1 MAFDFLN
8 QFHFLRPEWFIALAP
23 LMLLVFLIRKTKA
36 KQSGWQSV
44 IPSHLYQYMVIG
56 KNEMG
61 AKPPMWM
68 LAFVWIISVI
78 ALAGPTWERLPQP
91 VYQLKMGHVIVID
104 MSLSMRA
111 TDMTPDRLTRAKYK
125 AIDLVNAIG
134 EGEMG
139 LVAYA
144 GDAFVISPLTED
156 AGNITTLIPSLSP
169 EIMPVPGSDPLLGI
183 ESASELL
190 TNAGYNSGMIYWITD
205 GIELEQQQELQEYVA
220 SIPFTVN
227 ALTVGTSEG
236 APIRQQSGELLKDF
250 TGSIVIPKLN
260 EGAVKGVV
268 KTSGGR
274 FESFTSNDADIDALA
289 SVSLLDKS
297 DSEENEE
304 ESNLQGDQWK
314 EVGPYLLLILLPFAA
329 FAFKRGLVFI
339 VLVGL
344 LSPSMIKNAHALQ
357 RDQASEIAGTS
368 QGVGTS
374 QGIGAP
380 EDTLEMANKPDS
392 LSWWQT
398 PFMNDNQEAL
408 NSYQR
413 GKYKDAVNQFNDDT
427 WKASSLYKSGD
438 YEGAL
443 NAFKSIPGA
452 ESLYNQGNALAKLG
466 KLEDAIKKYEQ
477 ALSEAPDF
485 DDARTNKKIVEDL
498 LKQQQQQNQDQNQN
512 ENGDDGEQRDSQDNG
527 QDSSDNSDNSDSSD
541 NNQQSG
547 DQNNQ
552 EGSNE
557 QNGQQDDNEGQQSD
571 QSQANDEQQSGGDN
585 SQQPDDSEMNS
596 QNESS
601 DSQQQNAEQ
610 EQSDQGDGA
619 QQDSAQ
625 AQKDEQQAEQ
635 EAQAMQGQETE
646 LTDAEKEEL
655 QRMES
660 LMRRVPDDPAFLL
673 KRKMQLEAQKR
684 QRQRMPSNRSDW

>member
-1 MAFDFLN
+1 MELDFLN
-8 QFHFLRPEWFIALAP
+8 QFHFLRPEWFIALIP
-23 LMLLVFLIRKTKA
+23 LMLLVILIRKTTA
-36 KQSGWQSV
+36 RQSGWQSV

-56 KNEMG
+56 KTELG

-68 LAFVWIISVI
+68 LAFVWIISVT

-156 AGNITTLIPSLSP
+156 AGNITTLLPSLSP

-183 ESASELL
+183 ESAAELL

-227 ALTVGTSEG
+227 ALAVGTSEG

-274 FESFTSNDADIDALA
+274 FEPFTSNDADIEALA
-289 SVSLLDKS
+289 AVSLLDKTE
-297 DSEENEE
+297 SEEGEE

-314 EVGPYLLLILLPFAA
+314 EVGPYLLLLLLPFAA

-339 VLVGL
+339 VLIGV
-344 LSPSMIKNAHALQ
+344 LSPSFVQNAHALQ
-357 RDQASEIAGTS
+357 SSQDLQNVAAQTSSAPASSSG
-368 QGVGTS
+368 
-374 QGIGAP
+374 P
-380 EDTLEMANKPDS
+380 NP
-392 LSWWQT
+392 LSWWQK

-413 GKYKDAVNQFNDDT
+413 GKYKDAVNQFNDET

-443 NAFKSIPGA
+443 NAYQNIPGPNSA
-452 ESLYNQGNALAKLG
+452 YNQGNALAKLG
-466 KLEDAIKKYEQ
+466 KLEEAIKKYDQ
-477 ALSEAPDF
+477 ALREAPDF
-485 DDARTNKKIVEDL
+485 EDARTNKKIIEDL
-498 LKQQQQQNQDQNQN
+498 LKQQQQQNQNEQQQNQDQNESGDNSEQN
-512 ENGDDGEQRDSQDNG
+512 DSQ
-527 QDSSDNSDNSDSSD
+527 NS
-541 NNQQSG
+541 

-552 EGSNE
+552 DSSND
-557 QNGQQDDNEGQQSD
+557 QSGQQNPGEDQQSD
-571 QSQANDEQQSGGDN
+571 ENQDQSANNEQQNSGDDSQQADDSKMNDES
-585 SQQPDDSEMNS
+585 
-596 QNESS
+596 ESS
-601 DSQQQNAEQ
+601 DSQQQNREQ
-610 EQSDQGDGA
+610 DQSEQNESA
-619 QQDSAQ
+619 QQNSGQPKESEQQSERDAQ
-625 AQKDEQQAEQ
+625 AAQGQAE
-635 EAQAMQGQETE
+635 E

>member
-1 MAFDFLN
+1 MELDFLN
-8 QFHFLRPEWFIALAP
+8 QFHFLRPEWFAAIIP
-23 LMLLVFLIRKTKA
+23 LLLLVILIRKATA

-56 KNEMG
+56 KTEVG
-61 AKPPMWM
+61 AKPPIM
-68 LAFVWIISVI
+68 LLAIAWFVSVI

-156 AGNITTLIPSLSP
+156 AANITTLIPSLSP

-183 ESASELL
+183 ESAAALL

-205 GIELEQQQELQEYVA
+205 GIELAQQNELQEYVA
-220 SIPFTVN
+220 SIPFTLN
-227 ALTVGTSEG
+227 ALTVGTAEG
-236 APIRQQSGELLKDF
+236 APIRQQSGELLKDH

-260 EGAVKGVV
+260 DDAVRGVV

-274 FESFTSNDADIDALA
+274 FESFTSNDTDIEALA
-289 SVSLLDKS
+289 AISLLDKGN
-297 DSEENEE
+297 SEEDEE
-304 ESNLQGDQWK
+304 DSNIQGDQWK
-314 EVGPYLLLILLPFAA
+314 EVGPYLVVLLLPLAA
-329 FAFKRGLVFI
+329 FAFKRGLVFLL
-339 VLVGL
+339 LVGL
-344 LSPSMIKNAHALQ
+344 LSPPVMQKAHALQ
-357 RDQASEIAGTS
+357 GSDVASERQS
-368 QGVGTS
+368 
-374 QGIGAP
+374 GIENSAQP
-380 EDTLEMANKPDS
+380 KS
-392 LSWWQT
+392 LSWWQK

-413 GKYKDAVNQFNDDT
+413 GKYKDAVSQFDDKL
-427 WKASSLYKSGD
+427 WKASSLYKSGE
-438 YEGAL
+438 YERAL
-443 NAFKSIPGA
+443 AAFENIPGP

-466 KLEDAIKKYEQ
+466 KLEKAIEKYER
-477 ALSEAPDF
+477 ALQEAPDF
-485 DDARTNKKIVEDL
+485 EDAKTNKKIIEDL
-498 LKQQQQQNQDQNQN
+498 LEQQAQQEKQNQQQNQQQGSDQNQN
-512 ENGDDGEQRDSQDNG
+512 QDNQQNNGEDDQQQSGEPNNQDGEQN
-527 QDSSDNSDNSDSSD
+527 DNSD
-541 NNQQSG
+541 QQSG
-547 DQNNQ
+547 QNQQQN
-552 EGSNE
+552 STE
-557 QNGQQDDNEGQQSD
+557 QNGEQQNSDNAERSEDSEPSEPEQQEPSSQQDNADQGENAQQNSAQALNEEEPSAQEAEAM
-571 QSQANDEQQSGGDN
+571 QSQAG
-585 SQQPDDSEMNS
+585 
-596 QNESS
+596 
-601 DSQQQNAEQ
+601 
-610 EQSDQGDGA
+610 
-619 QQDSAQ
+619 
-625 AQKDEQQAEQ
+625 
-635 EAQAMQGQETE
+635 E
-646 LTDAEKEEL
+646 LSDAEKEEL

>member
-1 MAFDFLN
+1 MEFDFLN
-8 QFHFLRPEWFIALAP
+8 QFHFLRPEWFIALVP
-23 LMLLVFLIRKTKA
+23 LMLLVFLIRKTTA

-56 KNEMG
+56 KTEMG

-68 LAFVWIISVI
+68 LALVWIISVI

-329 FAFKRGLVFI
+329 FAFKRGVVFI

-357 RDQASEIAGTS
+357 RAQSSEIAGTS
-368 QGVGTS
+368 QD
-374 QGIGAP
+374 IDAP
-380 EDTLEMANKPDS
+380 ESAKEMANKPDS

-443 NAFKSIPGA
+443 NAFKSIPGP

-466 KLEDAIKKYEQ
+466 KLEDAIKKYDQ

-498 LKQQQQQNQDQNQN
+498 LKAATAK
-512 ENGDDGEQRDSQDNG
+512 
-527 QDSSDNSDNSDSSD
+527 
-541 NNQQSG
+541 SG
-547 DQNNQ
+547 SKP
-552 EGSNE
+552 E
-557 QNGQQDDNEGQQSD
+557 
-571 QSQANDEQQSGGDN
+571 
-585 SQQPDDSEMNS
+585 
-596 QNESS
+596 
-601 DSQQQNAEQ
+601 
-610 EQSDQGDGA
+610 
-619 QQDSAQ
+619 
-625 AQKDEQQAEQ
+625 
-635 EAQAMQGQETE
+635 
-646 LTDAEKEEL
+646 
-655 QRMES
+655 
-660 LMRRVPDDPAFLL
+660 
-673 KRKMQLEAQKR
+673 RKWR
-684 QRQRMPSNRSDW
+684 

>member
-1 MAFDFLN
+1 VELDFLN
-8 QFHFLRPEWFIALAP
+8 QFHFLRPEWFAAIIP
-23 LMLLVFLIRKTKA
+23 LLLLVILIRKATA

-56 KNEMG
+56 KTEVG
-61 AKPPMWM
+61 AKPPIM
-68 LAFVWIISVI
+68 LLAIAWFVSVI

-156 AGNITTLIPSLSP
+156 AANITTLIPSLSP

-183 ESASELL
+183 ESAAALL

-205 GIELEQQQELQEYVA
+205 GIELAQQNELQEYVA
-220 SIPFTVN
+220 SIPFTLN
-227 ALTVGTSEG
+227 ALTVGTAEG
-236 APIRQQSGELLKDF
+236 APIRQQSGELLKDH

-260 EGAVKGVV
+260 DDAVKGVV

-274 FESFTSNDADIDALA
+274 FESFTSNDTDIEALA
-289 SVSLLDKS
+289 AISLLDKGN
-297 DSEENEE
+297 SEEDEE
-304 ESNLQGDQWK
+304 DSNIQGDQWK
-314 EVGPYLLLILLPFAA
+314 EVGPYLVVLLLPLAA
-329 FAFKRGLVFI
+329 FAFKRGLVFLL
-339 VLVGL
+339 LVGL
-344 LSPSMIKNAHALQ
+344 LSPPVMQKAHALQ
-357 RDQASEIAGTS
+357 GSDVASERQS
-368 QGVGTS
+368 
-374 QGIGAP
+374 GIENSAQP
-380 EDTLEMANKPDS
+380 KS
-392 LSWWQT
+392 LSWWQK

-413 GKYKDAVNQFNDDT
+413 GKYKDAVSQFDDKL
-427 WKASSLYKSGD
+427 WKASSLYKSGE
-438 YEGAL
+438 YERAL
-443 NAFKSIPGA
+443 AAFENIPGP

-466 KLEDAIKKYEQ
+466 KLEKAIEKYER
-477 ALSEAPDF
+477 ALQEAPDF
-485 DDARTNKKIVEDL
+485 EDAKANKKIIEDL
-498 LKQQQQQNQDQNQN
+498 LEQQAQQEKQNQQQNQQQGSDQNQN
-512 ENGDDGEQRDSQDNG
+512 QDTQQNNGEDDQQQSGEPNNQDGEQN
-527 QDSSDNSDNSDSSD
+527 DNSD
-541 NNQQSG
+541 QQSG
-547 DQNNQ
+547 QNQQQN
-552 EGSNE
+552 STE
-557 QNGQQDDNEGQQSD
+557 QNGEQQNSDNAERSEDSEPSEPEQQEPSSQQDNADQGENAQQNSAQALD
-571 QSQANDEQQSGGDN
+571 EEESSAQEAEAMQSQAG
-585 SQQPDDSEMNS
+585 
-596 QNESS
+596 
-601 DSQQQNAEQ
+601 
-610 EQSDQGDGA
+610 
-619 QQDSAQ
+619 
-625 AQKDEQQAEQ
+625 
-635 EAQAMQGQETE
+635 E
-646 LTDAEKEEL
+646 LSDAEKEEL

>member
-1 MAFDFLN
+1 MELDFLN
-8 QFHFLRPEWFIALAP
+8 QFHFLRPEWFIALIP
-23 LMLLVFLIRKTKA
+23 LMLLVILIRKTTA

-56 KNEMG
+56 KTELG

-68 LAFVWIISVI
+68 LAFVWIISVT

-156 AGNITTLIPSLSP
+156 AGNITTLLPSLSP

-183 ESASELL
+183 ESAAELL

-274 FESFTSNDADIDALA
+274 FESFTSNDADIEALA
-289 SVSLLDKS
+289 AVSLLDKN
-297 DSEENEE
+297 DGEEGEE

-314 EVGPYLLLILLPFAA
+314 EVGPYLLLLLLPFAA

-339 VLVGL
+339 VLIGV
-344 LSPSMIKNAHALQ
+344 LSPSFVQNAHALQ
-357 RDQASEIAGTS
+357 SSQDSQNIAAQTSSAPASSSG
-368 QGVGTS
+368 
-374 QGIGAP
+374 P
-380 EDTLEMANKPDS
+380 NP
-392 LSWWQT
+392 LSWWQK

-413 GKYKDAVNQFNDDT
+413 GKYKDAVNQFNDET

-443 NAFKSIPGA
+443 NAYQNIPGPNSA
-452 ESLYNQGNALAKLG
+452 YNQGNALAKLG
-466 KLEDAIKKYEQ
+466 KLEEAIKKYDQ
-477 ALSEAPDF
+477 ALREAPDF
-485 DDARTNKKIVEDL
+485 EDARTNKKIA
-498 LKQQQQQNQDQNQN
+498 
-512 ENGDDGEQRDSQDNG
+512 R
-527 QDSSDNSDNSDSSD
+527 
-541 NNQQSG
+541 
-547 DQNNQ
+547 
-552 EGSNE
+552 
-557 QNGQQDDNEGQQSD
+557 
-571 QSQANDEQQSGGDN
+571 
-585 SQQPDDSEMNS
+585 
-596 QNESS
+596 
-601 DSQQQNAEQ
+601 
-610 EQSDQGDGA
+610 
-619 QQDSAQ
+619 
-625 AQKDEQQAEQ
+625 
-635 EAQAMQGQETE
+635 
-646 LTDAEKEEL
+646 
-655 QRMES
+655 
-660 LMRRVPDDPAFLL
+660 RRVAG
-673 KRKMQLEAQKR
+673 
-684 QRQRMPSNRSDW
+684 

>member
-1 MAFDFLN
+1 MEFDFLN
-8 QFHFLRPEWFIALAP
+8 QFHFLRPEWFIALVP
-23 LMLLVFLIRKTKA
+23 LMLLVFLIRKTTA

-304 ESNLQGDQWK
+304 ESNLKGDQWK
-314 EVGPYLLLILLPFAA
+314 EVGPYLLLVLLPFAA

-344 LSPSMIKNAHALQ
+344 LSPSMIKNANALQ
-357 RDQASEIAGTS
+357 RAQPSEIAGTS
-368 QGVGTS
+368 QD
-374 QGIGAP
+374 IDAP
-380 EDTLEMANKPDS
+380 ESAKEMANKPDS

-413 GKYKDAVNQFNDDT
+413 GKYKDAVNKFNDEA

-443 NAFKSIPGA
+443 NAFKSIPGP

-466 KLEDAIKKYEQ
+466 KLEDAINKYDQ

-498 LKQQQQQNQDQNQN
+498 LKQQQQDQNQN
-512 ENGDDGEQRDSQDNG
+512 ENGDDGEQSDSQDNG
-527 QDSSDNSDNSDSSD
+527 QDNSDSPNSK
-541 NNQQSG
+541 QQSG

-596 QNESS
+596 RNESS

-610 EQSDQGDGA
+610 EESDQG
-619 QQDSAQ
+619 DSAQ

-635 EAQAMQGQETE
+635 EAQAMQGQEAE

-660 LMRRVPDDPAFLL
+660 LMRRVPDDPAYLL

>member
-1 MAFDFLN
+1 MELDFLN
-8 QFHFLRPEWFIALAP
+8 QFHFLRPEWFAALIP
-23 LMLLVFLIRKTKA
+23 LLLLVILIRKATA

-56 KNEMG
+56 KTEVG
-61 AKPPMWM
+61 AKPPIKLLVIAW
-68 LAFVWIISVI
+68 FVSVI

-156 AGNITTLIPSLSP
+156 AANISTLIPSLSP

-183 ESASELL
+183 ESAAALL

-205 GIELEQQQELQEYVA
+205 GIELAQQNELQEYVA
-220 SIPFTVN
+220 SIPFTLN
-227 ALTVGTSEG
+227 ALTVGTAEG
-236 APIRQQSGELLKDF
+236 APIRQQSGELLKDH

-260 EGAVKGVV
+260 DDAVKGVV

-274 FESFTSNDADIDALA
+274 FESFTSNDADIEALA
-289 SVSLLDKS
+289 AISLLDKGN
-297 DSEENEE
+297 SEEDEE
-304 ESNLQGDQWK
+304 DSNIQGDQWK
-314 EVGPYLLLILLPFAA
+314 EVGPYLVVLLLPLAA
-329 FAFKRGLVFI
+329 FAFKRGLVFLL
-339 VLVGL
+339 LVGL
-344 LSPSMIKNAHALQ
+344 LSPPVMQKAHALQ
-357 RDQASEIAGTS
+357 GSDVASERQS
-368 QGVGTS
+368 
-374 QGIGAP
+374 GIENSAQP
-380 EDTLEMANKPDS
+380 KS
-392 LSWWQT
+392 LSWWQK

-413 GKYKDAVNQFNDDT
+413 GKYKDAVSQFDDKL
-427 WKASSLYKSGD
+427 WKASSLYKSGE
-438 YEGAL
+438 YERAL
-443 NAFKSIPGA
+443 AAFENIPGP

-466 KLEDAIKKYEQ
+466 KLEKAIEKYER
-477 ALSEAPDF
+477 ALQEAPDF
-485 DDARTNKKIVEDL
+485 EDAKTNKKIIEDL
-498 LKQQQQQNQDQNQN
+498 LEQQAQQEKQNQQQGSDQNQN
-512 ENGDDGEQRDSQDNG
+512 QDNQQNNGEDDQQQSGEPNNQDGEQN
-527 QDSSDNSDNSDSSD
+527 DNSD
-541 NNQQSG
+541 QQSG
-547 DQNNQ
+547 QNQQQN
-552 EGSNE
+552 STE
-557 QNGQQDDNEGQQSD
+557 QNGEQQNSDNAERSEDSEPSEPEQQEPSSQQDNADQGENAQQNSAQALNEEESSAQEAEAM
-571 QSQANDEQQSGGDN
+571 QSQAG
-585 SQQPDDSEMNS
+585 
-596 QNESS
+596 
-601 DSQQQNAEQ
+601 
-610 EQSDQGDGA
+610 
-619 QQDSAQ
+619 
-625 AQKDEQQAEQ
+625 
-635 EAQAMQGQETE
+635 E
-646 LTDAEKEEL
+646 LSDAEKEEL

>member
-1 MAFDFLN
+1 MDFDFLN
-8 QFHFLRPEWFIALAP
+8 QFHFLRPEWFVALVP
-23 LMLLVFLIRKTKA
+23 LMLLVVLIRKTTA

-44 IPSHLYQYMVIG
+44 IPSHLYQHMVIG
-56 KNEMG
+56 KTEMG
-61 AKPPMWM
+61 VKPPMWM
-68 LAFVWIISVI
+68 LAFVWVVSVT

-183 ESASELL
+183 ESAAELL

-220 SIPFTVN
+220 SVPFTVN
-227 ALTVGTSEG
+227 ALTVGTIEG

-260 EGAVKGVV
+260 ESAVKGVV

-274 FESFTSNDADIDALA
+274 FESFTSNDNDIDALA
-289 SVSLLDKS
+289 AVSLLDKGS
-297 DSEENEE
+297 SEEDEE

-314 EVGPYLLLILLPFAA
+314 EVGPYLLLLLLPFAA

-344 LSPSMIKNAHALQ
+344 LSPSIVKNAHAAQ
-357 RDQASEIAGTS
+357 NIGTS
-368 QGVGTS
+368 QGAQSIPSSKMVEESTP
-374 QGIGAP
+374 A
-380 EDTLEMANKPDS
+380 TVNKPEP
-392 LSWWQT
+392 LAWWQK

-408 NSYQR
+408 NKYQR
-413 GKYKDAVNQFNDDT
+413 GKYKDAVSQFNSEA
-427 WKASSLYKSGD
+427 WKASSLFKSGD

-443 NAFKSIPGA
+443 NAYKNIPGA

-466 KLEDAIKKYEQ
+466 KLEEAIEKYEQ
-477 ALSEAPDF
+477 ALDEAPEF
-485 DDARTNKKIVEDL
+485 EDAKINKKVVEDL
-498 LKQQQQQNQDQNQN
+498 LKQQQQQDQQQNQS
-512 ENGDDGEQRDSQDNG
+512 ENSNDDQQDNG
-527 QDSSDNSDNSDSSD
+527 QDSA
-541 NNQQSG
+541 NNDQQQSG

-552 EGSNE
+552 DGSSD
-557 QNGQQDDNEGQQSD
+557 QNGQQNESESQQSD
-571 QSQANDEQQSGGDN
+571 QTQQPSGDEQQNDGD
-585 SQQPDDSEMNS
+585 
-596 QNESS
+596 
-601 DSQQQNAEQ
+601 DSQQQNQPEM
-610 EQSDQGDGA
+610 SDQNEPSDT
-619 QQDSAQ
+619 QQQNAESEQRDNTQQANAQ
-625 AQKDEQQAEQ
+625 AQKDEQEAQR
-635 EAQAMQGQETE
+635 EAQAMQGQESE
-646 LTDAEKEEL
+646 LTDAEKEKL
-655 QRMES
+655 QRMEG

-684 QRQRMPSNRSDW
+684 QRQRMPSNRSEW

>member
-1 MAFDFLN
+1 MEFDFLN
-8 QFHFLRPEWFIALAP
+8 QFHFLRPEWFIALVP
-23 LMLLVFLIRKTKA
+23 LMLLVLLIRKTTA

-68 LAFVWIISVI
+68 LALVWIISVI

-357 RDQASEIAGTS
+357 RAQPSEIAGTS
-368 QGVGTS
+368 QD
-374 QGIGAP
+374 IDAP
-380 EDTLEMANKPDS
+380 ESAKERANQPDS

-398 PFMNDNQEAL
+398 PFMNDDQEAL

-443 NAFKSIPGA
+443 NAFKSIPGP

-466 KLEDAIKKYEQ
+466 KLEDAIKKYDQ
-477 ALSEAPDF
+477 ALREAPDF

-512 ENGDDGEQRDSQDNG
+512 ENGDDGEQSDSQDNG
-527 QDSSDNSDNSDSSD
+527 QGSSDNSDSPNSK
-541 NNQQSG
+541 QQSG

-552 EGSNE
+552 KGSNE

-596 QNESS
+596 RNESS

-610 EQSDQGDGA
+610 EESDQG
-619 QQDSAQ
+619 DSAQ

-635 EAQAMQGQETE
+635 EAQAMQGQEAE

>member
-1 MAFDFLN
+1 MEFDFLN
-8 QFHFLRPEWFIALAP
+8 QFHFLRPEWFIALVP
-23 LMLLVFLIRKTKA
+23 LMLLVLLIKKTTA

-111 TDMTPDRLTRAKYK
+111 TDMTPNRLTRAKYK

-314 EVGPYLLLILLPFAA
+314 EVGPYLLLLLLPFAA
-329 FAFKRGLVFI
+329 FAFKRGVVFI
-339 VLVGL
+339 VLAGL
-344 LSPSMIKNAHALQ
+344 LSPFMIKNAHALQ
-357 RDQASEIAGTS
+357 SVQPSEIAGTS
-368 QGVGTS
+368 KA
-374 QGIGAP
+374 IGAK
-380 EDTLEMANKPDS
+380 ETANKPDS

-413 GKYKDAVNQFNDDT
+413 GKYKDAVNQFNDEA

-438 YEGAL
+438 YESAL
-443 NAFKSIPGA
+443 NAFKSIPGP

-466 KLEDAIKKYEQ
+466 KLEDAIKKYDQ
-477 ALSEAPDF
+477 ALNEAPDF

-498 LKQQQQQNQDQNQN
+498 LKQQQQNQNQS
-512 ENGDDGEQRDSQDNG
+512 ENRDESEQSNSQDNG
-527 QDSSDNSDNSDSSD
+527 QDSAD

-552 EGSNE
+552 EGSND

-571 QSQANDEQQSGGDN
+571 QNQEQRSNDDQQNSGDN
-585 SQQPDDSEMNS
+585 SPQPDDSEMNS
-596 QNESS
+596 PNESS

-610 EQSDQGDGA
+610 EQSDQGDSA

-625 AQKDEQQAEQ
+625 AQENEKQAEQ

>member
-1 MAFDFLN
+1 
-8 QFHFLRPEWFIALAP
+8 
-23 LMLLVFLIRKTKA
+23 
-36 KQSGWQSV
+36 
-44 IPSHLYQYMVIG
+44 
-56 KNEMG
+56 MG

-268 KTSGGR
+268 RTSGGR
-274 FESFTSNDADIDALA
+274 FESFTSNDTDIDALA

-357 RDQASEIAGTS
+357 RAQASEIAGTS
-368 QGVGTS
+368 QGISTS

-443 NAFKSIPGA
+443 NAFKSIPGP

-466 KLEDAIKKYEQ
+466 KLEDAIKKYDQ

-498 LKQQQQQNQDQNQN
+498 LKQQQQQNQEQNQN
-512 ENGDDGEQRDSQDNG
+512 DNGDDGEQSDSQDNG
-527 QDSSDNSDNSDSSD
+527 QDNSDSPNSK
-541 NNQQSG
+541 QQSG

-596 QNESS
+596 RNESS

-610 EQSDQGDGA
+610 EESDQG
-619 QQDSAQ
+619 DSAQ

-635 EAQAMQGQETE
+635 EAQAMQGQEAE

-660 LMRRVPDDPAFLL
+660 LMRRVPDDPAYLL